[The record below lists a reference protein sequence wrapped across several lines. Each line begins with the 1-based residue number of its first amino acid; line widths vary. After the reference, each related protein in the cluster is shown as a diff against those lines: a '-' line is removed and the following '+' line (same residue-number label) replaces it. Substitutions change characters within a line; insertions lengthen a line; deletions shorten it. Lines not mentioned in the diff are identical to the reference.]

1 MRILQEKGVIDDKTK
16 ATFDPNHYDPL
27 EHPIPLKYKGV
38 TLPPY
43 WYSSLH
49 QKELEK
55 KRSHRKQEGSISK
68 SDLTSMISKGWREID
83 PDTKQYC
90 KNLAEAEKLKRKQA
104 VKSELNGAVEPT
116 QPVTTPSS
124 QRGCKQ
130 HKHLVLRPLSVT
142 KSSNT
147 AVSKQECCIHTH
159 RAKPASTEA
168 RSKESVSTNF
178 PFLPDSA
185 GSCAGSKSATTR
197 TSVGSSLNASS
208 NPSIDAEIDAAL
220 FDANLELFSD
230 SSSGDDQFWQFDF
243 SNGDFG
249 EA

>member
-1 MRILQEKGVIDDKTK
+1 
-16 ATFDPNHYDPL
+16 
-27 EHPIPLKYKGV
+27 
-38 TLPPY
+38 
-43 WYSSLH
+43 LH

-55 KRSHRKQEGSISK
+55 KRSHHKQEGSISK
-68 SDLTSMISKGWREID
+68 SELTSMISKGWREID

-90 KNLAEAEKLKRKQA
+90 ENLAEAEKLKREQA
-104 VKSELNGAVEPT
+104 VKSESNGAVAPT

-124 QRGCKQ
+124 QRGCEQ
-130 HKHLVLRPLSVT
+130 HKHLVLRPSSVT
-142 KSSNT
+142 KSSNA
-147 AVSKQECCIHTH
+147 AVSKQECCIPTH
-159 RAKPASTEA
+159 RAKPASIEA
-168 RSKESVSTNF
+168 RSKESVSTNS
-178 PFLPDSA
+178 PFLPDLA
-185 GSCAGSKSATTR
+185 GISAGSKSATTR
-197 TSVGSSLNASS
+197 TSVGSGLNASS